1 MRHPSS
7 NALQEDI
14 PEKELFPE
22 SEELTPD
29 NDSYGEEIIVSL
41 EFKPLF

>member
-29 NDSYGEEIIVSL
+29 NDSYWRRDYSISRI
-41 EFKPLF
+41 